1 VKNPTVQTSS
11 TAVIQREGIKSEIR
25 FYWMNQEP
33 NEGGALSLRS
43 VMGFLSDTWNSLNP
57 KKLKMIPR

>member
-1 VKNPTVQTSS
+1 
-11 TAVIQREGIKSEIR
+11 
-25 FYWMNQEP
+25 MNQEP

-57 KKLKMIPR
+57 KKKKNDTKISLDTKTRISKIFELLLKQQKQDLW